1 MNPRVSPPAQPD
13 VGRMAPDCP
22 KPLNSAIEA
31 WIGLLGRWLGRL
43 GLALVM
49 LFLAAPLLATVYTAF
64 SPVVYA
70 QFPPHG
76 FSLRWFVQL
85 WHTPL
90 LLAAF
95 ARSLVV
101 AIVVTL
107 LTGLLATTAALGLER
122 MRRSSRAT
130 TATLFQAPLIVPQL
144 VFGIALLSVFSKT
157 GLYGTYLGLVAA
169 HVVVAF
175 PFFLRPLQASL
186 ATRERSLEEAAAILG
201 AGPLRVFLTVTAP
214 SIRAGLM
221 SGAVFSFITS
231 FDQFSV
237 SLFVVNSKTVTL
249 PVAIYNYLF
258 QNSDPTVAAVST
270 VVILVGLLAAA
281 TTHRLVGLDTM
292 LIGEGGGGVG
302 A

>member
-1 MNPRVSPPAQPD
+1 MRPRTSPPSHSETEEMELPSPK
-13 VGRMAPDCP
+13 AP
-22 KPLNSAIEA
+22 KVTLEA
-31 WIGLLGRWLGRL
+31 WVGALPRWLGRL

-76 FSLRWFVQL
+76 LSLRWFVQL

-90 LLAAF
+90 LLTAF

-101 AIVVTL
+101 AVVVTL
-107 LTGLLATTAALGLER
+107 LTGLLATAAALGLER
-122 MRRSSRAT
+122 MRRGGRAAT
-130 TATLFQAPLIVPQL
+130 STLFQAPLIVPQL

-157 GLYGTYLGLVAA
+157 GLYGTYLGLVVA

-201 AGPLRVFLTVTAP
+201 AAPLRVFFTVTMP

>member
-1 MNPRVSPPAQPD
+1 MSPGTSHPPQAA
-13 VGRMAPDCP
+13 GEATAPDGP
-22 KPLNSAIEA
+22 SPSGGVFEA
-31 WIGLLGRWLGRL
+31 WVAVLGRWLGRIA
-43 GLALVM
+43 LALVM

-76 FSLRWFVQL
+76 LSLRWFVQL

-90 LLAAF
+90 LLTAF
-95 ARSLVV
+95 VRSLVV
-101 AIVVTL
+101 ALVVTL
-107 LTGLLATTAALGLER
+107 LTGLLATAAALGLER
-122 MRRSSRAT
+122 MRRGSRGA

-144 VFGIALLSVFSKT
+144 VFGIALLSVFSQT
-157 GLYGTYLGLVAA
+157 GLYGTYPGLVLA
-169 HVVVAF
+169 HVIVAF

-186 ATRERSLEEAAAILG
+186 STRERSLEEAAAILG
-201 AGPLRVFLTVTAP
+201 AAPLRVFFTVTVP

-221 SGAVFSFITS
+221 SGAVFAFITS